1 MLKIKET
8 FPNLPDKKIKQVQ
21 KVIND
26 SNNKSKLRIIMTT
39 KGLLRKQVIIPM
51 NNDITKK
58 FIKDSSS
65 HVVNIN
71 WALKTIKSSTIANF
85 IWVEDKSIIIMTN
98 NVSSGSDLQKIEKYI
113 KSSLFSN
120 TNKVLLV

>member
-26 SNNKSKLRIIMTT
+26 SNNKSKLRITMTT
-39 KGLLRKQVIIPM
+39 KDLLRKQVIIPM
-51 NNDITKK
+51 NNDIIKE

-65 HVVNIN
+65 YVVNIN
-71 WALKTIKSSTIANF
+71 
-85 IWVEDKSIIIMTN
+85 
-98 NVSSGSDLQKIEKYI
+98 
-113 KSSLFSN
+113 
-120 TNKVLLV
+120 